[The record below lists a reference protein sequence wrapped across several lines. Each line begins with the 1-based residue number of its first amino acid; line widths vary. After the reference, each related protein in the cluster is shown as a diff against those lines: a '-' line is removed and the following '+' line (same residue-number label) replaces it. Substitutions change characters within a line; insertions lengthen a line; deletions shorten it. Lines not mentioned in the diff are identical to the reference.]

1 MKIFIMKIRKE
12 IKIAVVTIAAIFLFI
27 ICLNFLRGK
36 KLFSSENIFYAIY
49 PKVEGLVASDPVKI
63 NGLKVGNV
71 EKIDFIG
78 ANDTRV
84 KVKITVDKNINVS
97 KNTVIEIVSAN
108 IMGGKYV
115 NLVLGTDAELAKDG
129 DILEGVLQ
137 TDLMGS
143 IGDQIMPV
151 KQRVESLAEH
161 LDSLTQNINTLFDEK
176 LEKNIKNSVAN
187 LNKSLVLLKNIATN
201 TDNLIAVNKDKI
213 TDVIANLDQFS
224 QDLKNAEVSKATANL
239 NNSLTKLNAILDSVQ
254 LGNGTAGMLIKDQK
268 LYEEIANSADNLKLL
283 LEDIKK
289 NPKRYLTVKIF

>member
-1 MKIFIMKIRKE
+1 MKIRKE
-12 IKIAVVTIAAIFLFI
+12 VKIAVVTIAAILLFI
-27 ICLNFLRGK
+27 VCINFLRGK

-71 EKIDFIG
+71 EKIDFIA

-84 KVKITVDKNINVS
+84 KVEIAVDKKIKIP
-97 KNTVIEIVSAN
+97 KNTVIQLLSAS
-108 IMGGKYV
+108 IMGGQYV
-115 NLVLGTDAELAKDG
+115 NLVLGSDVEFAKNG
-129 DILEGVLQ
+129 DVLEGTVA
-137 TDLMGS
+137 TDLMSS

-151 KQRVESLAEH
+151 KQKIESLAEH
-161 LDSLTQNINTLFDEK
+161 LDSLTQNINGLFDEK
-176 LEKNIKNSVAN
+176 LEKNIKNSISN
-187 LNKSLVLLKNIATN
+187 LNKSLVSLKNMTAN
-201 TDNLIAVNKDKI
+201 ADNLIVANKEKI
-213 TDVIANLDQFS
+213 TDMIANLNKFS

-239 NNSLTKLNAILDSVQ
+239 NNSLTKLNTVLDSIQ
-254 LGNGTAGMLIKDQK
+254 SGNGTAGMLIKDKK